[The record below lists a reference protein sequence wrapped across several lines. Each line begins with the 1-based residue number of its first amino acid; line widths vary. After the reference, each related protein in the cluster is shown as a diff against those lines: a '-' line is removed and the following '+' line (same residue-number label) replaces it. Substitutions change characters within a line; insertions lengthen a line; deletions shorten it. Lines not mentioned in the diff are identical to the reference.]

1 MSVYGSKGHCSL
13 SRDFEY
19 IWEQLKRSGGLAPA
33 VSLQDVFNSDMRVP
47 TPPHSGEGHG
57 P

>member
-1 MSVYGSKGHCSL
+1 MTVYGSKGHCSRF
-13 SRDFEY
+13 RDFEY

-47 TPPHSGEGHG
+47 TPPHSGEGHS

>member
-1 MSVYGSKGHCSL
+1 MAQRDTVLIRFH
-13 SRDFEY
+13 DFEY

-33 VSLQDVFNSDMRVP
+33 VFPQDVFNADMRVL
-47 TPPHSGEGHG
+47 TPPHSGEVHN